1 MERRVLVAVLLIQSL
16 PAQMT
21 NLLFEVTANLAKNFL
36 RKQMFKLIKQP
47 VSLPRIKRRV
57 QVRFI

>member
-1 MERRVLVAVLLIQSL
+1 MERRVLVAVLLVQSL

-21 NLLFEVTANLAKNFL
+21 NPLFEVTANLAEHFL